1 YKNYNSPFMTYSVEL
16 FTYSRIFTSVSCI
29 RSHGNTNDS
38 RSHPAPGLP
47 AMSHAGLFGS
57 WHLAR
62 GEAEEC
68 YGLGCSRATHRTST
82 FHTAP
87 ERRQTALP
95 CPVTRNRA
103 RFPRIALYCV
113 KVLNAA
119 NRHSVGET
127 PVQVLKSEKAALFLS
142 RASP

>member
-1 YKNYNSPFMTYSVEL
+1 MTYSVEP
-16 FTYSRIFTSVSCI
+16 FTYSRQFHAFGLMATRTIPVHTPRRGFPLCHMQDSSV
-29 RSHGNTNDS
+29 
-38 RSHPAPGLP
+38 
-47 AMSHAGLFGS
+47 AGI
-57 WHLAR
+57 WPR

-82 FHTAP
+82 FHAAP

-103 RFPRIALYCV
+103 RFPRIAGYCV